1 MDKSSIFTD
10 SLTWNYQFREGSNV
24 VLEEEK
30 YTQPN
35 IFFQELVAR
44 YDNIIDFNMKN
55 IDISDISDKI

>member
-1 MDKSSIFTD
+1 MDKSSTFTN
-10 SLTWNYQFREGSNV
+10 SLTWNYKSREGSNV